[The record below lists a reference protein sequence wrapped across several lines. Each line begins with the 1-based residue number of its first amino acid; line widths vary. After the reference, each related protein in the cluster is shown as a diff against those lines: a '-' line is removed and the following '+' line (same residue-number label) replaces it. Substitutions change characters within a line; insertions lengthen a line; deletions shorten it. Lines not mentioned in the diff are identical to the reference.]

1 MGAVGY
7 AAPAVAKPAVVQQ
20 KDPSQ
25 TSLKKGGAK
34 SATLPTDR
42 KGLEKAMKKAPGDI
56 AVRCALIGVML
67 TEGDTA
73 AAEEQLA
80 FALKLEQAGCL
91 YVHRGQIAMSRGKY
105 IDAAADCVQAV
116 AAGLMPDEE
125 AFIYRMDSMPP
136 HLVSM
141 RLKMAMQ
148 KDKGNAAL
156 PTGLGQLQLHRG
168 DTAGAISAFREAY
181 HRGDTTMQAMVD
193 SLQRG
198 GKAASYSSGLIH
210 SLPPSGYSPYPRGR
224 VESPVSGEEL
234 SQSEKIIGRIAF
246 TRKGERMEVSCTIN
260 GLKIK
265 AEVDTTAKESTISSV
280 EAHFM
285 LKNNYVSQES
295 VINDNTLIIRETDFG
310 DGLVLR
316 GVRLHHRRAQ
326 EETVIFCLADLR
338 QLGTVVIHEEKREIQ
353 IYLTQ

>member
-1 MGAVGY
+1 MGSVGSVAW
-7 AAPAVAKPAVVQQ
+7 AADKVSKPAIVQQ
-20 KDPSQ
+20 KE
-25 TSLKKGGAK
+25 KKGA
-34 SATLPTDR
+34 LPTDR

-56 AVRCALIGVML
+56 TVRCALIGVML

-91 YVHRGQIAMSRGKY
+91 YVHRGQIALSRGKY
-105 IDAAADCVQAV
+105 IDAAADCTQAV

-210 SLPPSGYSPYPRGR
+210 STAPEGGT
-224 VESPVSGEEL
+224 SPVSGEE
-234 SQSEKIIGRIAF
+234 SVRQSEPVGRIVF

-285 LKNNYVSQES
+285 LKNNYVSQEN